1 MRPDNEPRA
10 QVNGALDGASTDDAD
25 RARLELTL
33 RATAPAIA
41 LDPAFRRMLR
51 ASLVARPWTT
61 RYAALATP
69 LGPIWVAYRENIVRY
84 LSARSEEQFLER
96 AGEALGEALVR
107 DERPPANVARR
118 VVAAIEGRRPLPS
131 QVDLS
136 TVTPFQR
143 AVLRAALR
151 IPRGE
156 VRSYAW
162 IARELG
168 HPRAVRAVGTALAR
182 NPIPFVI
189 PCHRVV
195 RTNGDLGNY
204 SGGGVE
210 TKARILQY
218 EGVDLARL
226 RDLAQRG
233 LRFQGNS
240 ATKVFC
246 LPTCNPSRPVSE
258 KRTVYFHTSEEALR
272 AGFTP
277 CNHCRPVAPASA

>member
-1 MRPDNEPRA
+1 MRLDNQPRA
-10 QVNGALDGASTDDAD
+10 NTIEASSGASAHDAD
-25 RARLELTL
+25 LARMELAL
-33 RATAPAIA
+33 RATAPVIA
-41 LDPAFRRMLR
+41 LDPTFKRMLR
-51 ASLVARPWTT
+51 ASLIARPWTT
-61 RYAALATP
+61 RYAALTTP
-69 LGPIWVAYRENIVRY
+69 LGRIWVAYRENIVRY

-96 AGEALGEALVR
+96 AREALGEELIR
-107 DERPPANVARR
+107 EEQPPANVARR

-143 AVLRAALR
+143 AVLQAALR

-218 EGVDLARL
+218 EGVDLPHL

-240 ATKVFC
+240 AEKFFC
-246 LPTCNPSRPVSE
+246 LPTCSSG
-258 KRTVYFHTSEEALR
+258 KRTSAEHSIYFHTAEEALQ
-272 AGFTP
+272 AGFRP
-277 CNHCRPVAPASA
+277 CNLCRPVAPASA

>member
-1 MRPDNEPRA
+1 MSRDNPTPRA
-10 QVNGALDGASTDDAD
+10 DSEQSGDLALLEDA
-25 RARLELTL
+25 L
-33 RATAPAIA
+33 RASASPAA
-41 LDPAFRRMLR
+41 MDPAFRAALR
-51 ASLVARPWTT
+51 ASLLSSPAPTL
-61 RYAALATP
+61 YAPLATP
-69 LGPIWVAYRENIVRY
+69 LGQVWIAYRDDLIRFVSSMDEQTF
-84 LSARSEEQFLER
+84 LARAR
-96 AGEALGEALVR
+96 EALDEPLFR
-107 DERPPANVARR
+107 EERPPAVVARR
-118 VVAAIEGRRPLPS
+118 VTAAIEGRRPLPE

-143 AVLRAALR
+143 AVLEAALR

-182 NPIPFVI
+182 NPIQFVI

-195 RTNGDLGNY
+195 RTGGDLGNY

-210 TKARILQY
+210 TKERALRY
-218 EGVDLARL
+218 EGVDLPRL

-233 LRFQGNS
+233 LRFRGNR

-246 LPTCNPSRPVSE
+246 LPTCSSS
-258 KRTVYFHTSEEALR
+258 KHTSEKHTIFFHSEEEAFL
-272 AGFTP
+272 AGFRP
-277 CNHCRPVAPASA
+277 CKLCRPVASVSA